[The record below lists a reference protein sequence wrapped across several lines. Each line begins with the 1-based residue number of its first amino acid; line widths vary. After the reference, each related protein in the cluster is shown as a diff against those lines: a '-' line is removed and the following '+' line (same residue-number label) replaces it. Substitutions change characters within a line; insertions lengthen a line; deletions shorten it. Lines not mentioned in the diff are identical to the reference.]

1 MVTQRRSRS
10 LVVVQL
16 AGGNDAMNTVIP
28 YGDGLYYDWRKEVH
42 IEQEKV
48 LPIDDYLGFNPALT
62 SMKYLWDENKMA
74 IINGVGYPSPNRSH
88 FRSIDIWN
96 TGESEGIGESGW
108 LGRAMREID
117 PKAENP
123 VIGVPAMMIRGDS
136 NAMPERI

>member
-74 IINGVGYPSPNRSH
+74 IKKLLIKLDLTNLKQRHQVSLANLKNQILNQIQFLMHDKRLCINHLKLECQYQY
-88 FRSIDIWN
+88 
-96 TGESEGIGESGW
+96 
-108 LGRAMREID
+108 
-117 PKAENP
+117 
-123 VIGVPAMMIRGDS
+123 
-136 NAMPERI
+136 